1 MDHTAGRREIMNEN
15 EMLLSVQTKSTA
27 EAYKLKTEH
36 CFDPNKT
43 GRFKIHSVQ
52 KEMQLIKETDVM
64 NI

>member
-1 MDHTAGRREIMNEN
+1 MNEN